1 MGHSTRR
8 GWIMPPLKSWAL
20 SPTSL
25 TRKTREQLWKEKVIK
40 PGFHKNLQCLKETS
54 SGPAFSWR
62 EWMRKGCSPVLRTG
76 LGTPKLRAQNP
87 GIPPLM
93 VHPLPSICDTGSN
106 KTQFLQIQRLSGS
119 WRLFWHKLMT
129 IWGDGLRD
137 KFQSAGAAITN
148 SIARVIPSMEH
159 FHITILKSGE
169 TRFYSWVCQ
178 TGISSVSSHGLPIPL
193 SFLSPSSYN
202 DTTPVRL
209 GHLQSGI
216 IYQNYPLNI
225 LFQMKSRWRLGLQ
238 LGVETIAMG
247 ILVCCFSLGKASCPS
262 RRLTP
267 PSLEGM
273 SHLSS
278 RSWLH
283 SLLHS
288 SHPSTFP
295 LFLPAPASLLFR
307 WDCGAYV
314 SIPAGSPMVTP
325 LNNHPSLPYLTGSP
339 PARLQD
345 SGNRLKQDGSAQFTF
360 CEEIVLSSLG
370 YVLIGT

>member
-1 MGHSTRR
+1 M
-8 GWIMPPLKSWAL
+8 L
-20 SPTSL
+20 SS
-25 TRKTREQLWKEKVIK
+25 
-40 PGFHKNLQCLKETS
+40 
-54 SGPAFSWR
+54 
-62 EWMRKGCSPVLRTG
+62 LRTG
-76 LGTPKLRAQNP
+76 LGTPKLRAQNT

-119 WRLFWHKLMT
+119 WRLFWHKLMS

-137 KFQSAGAAITN
+137 KFQAAGAAITN
-148 SIARVIPSMEH
+148 SIARVILSMDH

-169 TRFYSWVCQ
+169 TRFYSWVGQ

-209 GHLQSGI
+209 GHLQSGL

-225 LFQMKSRWRLGLQ
+225 LFQMKSHWRLGLQ
-238 LGVETIAMG
+238 LGVETIAVG
-247 ILVCCFSLGKASCPS
+247 ILFCCYSLGKASCPS

-267 PSLEGM
+267 LPLEPELQILTALPPPQLPSLCFP
-273 SHLSS
+273 
-278 RSWLH
+278 
-283 SLLHS
+283 SLPSCTSITSIQMRLCS
-288 SHPSTFP
+288 LCQHPSR
-295 LFLPAPASLLFR
+295 LS
-307 WDCGAYV
+307 Y
-314 SIPAGSPMVTP
+314 VTP
-325 LNNHPSLPYLTGSP
+325 LNSHPSLPYLTGSAP
-339 PARLQD
+339 VRLQD

-360 CEEIVLSSLG
+360 CEEIVFSNLG